1 MERYVPICFVIAA
14 CLVAVA
20 GIVAF
25 DRSEELR
32 ARRAATFAPVVV
44 VEPLSSTQY
53 SGALRLR
60 SIVSP
65 ERLVTVPS
73 DGEAA
78 SPQLTAAFFDHVFP
92 TPRAGG

>member
-1 MERYVPICFVIAA
+1 MDRYIPVCFVIAA

-20 GIVAF
+20 GINAL
-25 DRSEELR
+25 DRGKEFRDL
-32 ARRAATFAPVVV
+32 RAATFAPVVV
-44 VEPLSSTQY
+44 VEPLSSTQD

-73 DGEAA
+73 DGEEA